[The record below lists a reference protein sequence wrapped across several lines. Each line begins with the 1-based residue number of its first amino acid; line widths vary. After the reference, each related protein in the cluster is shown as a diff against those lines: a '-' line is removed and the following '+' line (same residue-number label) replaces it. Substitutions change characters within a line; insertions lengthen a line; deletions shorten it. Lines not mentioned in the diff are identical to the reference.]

1 MSVMASFTL
10 PKSALI
16 RKPDEY
22 RRIYA
27 QGRRVR
33 GDNFALVY
41 QLAAGETGASG
52 TAGAAGPTGAR
63 LGISVSGV
71 KSAVRRNRIKRIIRE
86 LFRLSRP
93 ALPPSLEL
101 VFTVRKGFKPDSP
114 AAVAAALRLPTTGR
128 PELHGLSRLPTVRP

>member
-1 MSVMASFTL
+1 MASYTL

-16 RKPDEY
+16 RKPGEY

-33 GDNFALVY
+33 GDSFALVY
-41 QLAAGETGASG
+41 READHAV
-52 TAGAAGPTGAR
+52 GPR

-86 LFRLSRP
+86 LFRLNRTELS
-93 ALPPSLEL
+93 PSLEL
-101 VFTVRKGFKPDSP
+101 VFTVRRGFRPDSP
-114 AAVAAALRLPTTGR
+114 AAVAAALRRPTAGR
-128 PELHGLSRLPTVRP
+128 RELAGLSREPGAS

>member
-1 MSVMASFTL
+1 MERLTL

-22 RRIYA
+22 RKIYA
-27 QGRRVR
+27 AGRRVR

-41 QLAAGETGASG
+41 RLVESAH
-52 TAGAAGPTGAR
+52 GAR

-86 LFRLSRP
+86 FFRLRRP
-93 ALPPSLEL
+93 GLNSSLEV
-101 VFTVRKGFKPDSP
+101 VFTVRKGFLPNSPAEICSALSPSLRGRHELAGLADSP
-114 AAVAAALRLPTTGR
+114 AAGPLRC
-128 PELHGLSRLPTVRP
+128 

>member
-1 MSVMASFTL
+1 MSVMASCTL

-16 RKPDEY
+16 RKPGEY

-33 GDNFALVY
+33 GDSFALVY
-41 QLAAGETGASG
+41 RMATS
-52 TAGAAGPTGAR
+52 TVGAR

-86 LFRLSRP
+86 LFRLNRP
-93 ALPPSLEL
+93 ELHPSLEL
-101 VFTVRKGFKPDSP
+101 VFTVRRDFKPGSP
-114 AAVAAALRLPTTGR
+114 AAVAAALRRPITGR
-128 PELHGLSRLPTVRP
+128 QELAGLSRAPGVG